1 MQLKFTLAV
10 VISVLAAVSFGYV
23 SFLGKNFSTLGD
35 TQESIV
41 YAVVIAVVL
50 FGTTFTAKLLKGT
63 NRNFKISLFFE
74 ILVIIAFLAFTFIF
88 ALKPFS
94 HFIEVSKNKE
104 VIQKN
109 IRESILQ
116 AENMFDNYEQYAY
129 NRKTNLESNLKSVV
143 QNKNTNRQQYTS
155 FGFRDDVSENILIQQ
170 RITTMETDLFPSNY
184 SDQSYN
190 NGIKEVA
197 TNWLGDARSKINNW
211 KPIGVVNV
219 VTEIEKNSIDWYN
232 KLVGFSNISHEGE
245 PILEPFNYDL
255 EFHNV
260 TSHFSQPKDPSYISI
275 AFAAMA
281 SMFMLLPWLITKRG
295 SKRFGGIASYEIKL

>member
-10 VISVLAAVSFGYV
+10 VIAVLAAVTFGYV

-35 TQESIV
+35 TQESII
-41 YAVVIAVVL
+41 YAVIIAVVL

-74 ILVIIAFLAFTFIF
+74 VLVLIAFLAFTFLF

-94 HFIEVSKNKE
+94 HFIEVTKNKD
-104 VIQKN
+104 VIQNN
-109 IRESILQ
+109 INQSISQ
-116 AENMFDNYEQYAY
+116 AENMFQNYEQYAD
-129 NRKTNLESNLKSVV
+129 NRKTKLEDNLKSVV
-143 QNKNTNRQQYTS
+143 KNREIDPQQYAN
-155 FGFRDDVSENILIQQ
+155 FGFGLGVSEHKLIQQ
-170 RITTMETDLFPSNY
+170 RVTTMDIDLFPSNY
-184 SDQSYN
+184 SDQAYN

-232 KLVGFSNISHEGE
+232 KLVGFSNITHEGE
-245 PILEPFNYDL
+245 PILDPFNYDL
-255 EFHNV
+255 KFQNV
-260 TSHFSQPKDPSYISI
+260 TSHFSHPEDPAPVSI
-275 AFAAMA
+275 VFAAMA
-281 SMFMLLPWLITKRG
+281 GMLMLLPWFITKRG
-295 SKRFGGIASYEIKL
+295 SRRFGGIAKYEIKL